1 MIAEL
6 LFPFGY
12 KAKIIFIVILR
23 YYLPYHCAD
32 TCMNCAKAIV
42 T

>member
-1 MIAEL
+1 MIAEP

-23 YYLPYHCAD
+23 YHPPHHCAD
-32 TCMNCAKAIV
+32 TCMNCAKEMV